1 MTLSDPI
8 AAFEQVYIEISG
20 AVNPVSTS
28 RNAGYQVTSF
38 NQSMSTI
45 ETAENLSLVQLNP
58 ALLTELNVYPDS
70 DILGETTALNIE
82 FRVSQE
88 IPCQSD
94 RSGCSV
100 VLRSPVRNPYQS
112 SIQKDTFF
120 DNSLLK
126 CQVSNSVRTIK
137 SNLLKIFSLQMLS
150 LIESLIFL

>member
-1 MTLSDPI
+1 MTLNDPI

-28 RNAGYQVTSF
+28 KNAGYQVTSF
-38 NQSMSTI
+38 DQSMSAI
-45 ETAENLSLVQLNP
+45 ETADNLSLVQLNP
-58 ALLTELNVYPDS
+58 ALLTGLNVYPES

-82 FRVSQE
+82 FKVSEE

-100 VLRSPVRNPYQS
+100 VFRSPVRNPYQS

-126 CQVSNSVRTIK
+126 CQVSNSVSTFK
-137 SNLLKIFSLQMLS
+137 SIRLLVFHCKCIH
-150 LIESLIFL
+150 